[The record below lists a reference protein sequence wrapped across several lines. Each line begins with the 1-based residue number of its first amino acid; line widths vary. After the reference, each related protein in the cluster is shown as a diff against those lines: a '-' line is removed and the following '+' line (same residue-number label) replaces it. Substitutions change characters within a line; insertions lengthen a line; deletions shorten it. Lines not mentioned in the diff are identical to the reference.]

1 MIVAHKVLINEN
13 MLYEKKRWLGF
24 MLTNLNYIRKTLK
37 HIHLVCQKEEKK
49 TKTKLTKKTW

>member
-49 TKTKLTKKTW
+49 QKLN